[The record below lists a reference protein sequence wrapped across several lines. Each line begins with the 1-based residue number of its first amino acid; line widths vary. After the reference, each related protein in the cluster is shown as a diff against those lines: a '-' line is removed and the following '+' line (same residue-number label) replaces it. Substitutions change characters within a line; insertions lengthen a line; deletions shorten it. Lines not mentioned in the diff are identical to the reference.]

1 MKSPRV
7 PLRPGFVP
15 YAKFCA
21 VVGKWKSR
29 ALLAENELRRRV
41 AADKAARG
49 GPLTSSSG
57 GFARCVVVVELPKRD
72 AETERNGFTTPGE
85 TGGITSKNSMDDP

>member
-41 AADKAARG
+41 AAEKATRQ
-49 GPLTSSSG
+49 PLMSSG
-57 GFARCVVVVELPKRD
+57 LASRVVVVELPKRD